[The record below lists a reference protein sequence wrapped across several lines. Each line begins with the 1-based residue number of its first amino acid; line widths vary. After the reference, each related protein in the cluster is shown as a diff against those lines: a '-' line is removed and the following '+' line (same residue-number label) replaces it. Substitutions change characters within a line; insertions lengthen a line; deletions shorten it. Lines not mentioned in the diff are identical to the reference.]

1 MRDKFRCFNHVIII
15 YGIYNL
21 PKMADDEKEQR
32 PDDVEEDADGEEEE
46 EEEEEG
52 TFSKVGSMFG
62 GGGDGS
68 EAKEQASNIAGG
80 VAKANPKSLFDLE
93 ALKEFGLSV
102 LTLFIET
109 VIISVICV
117 NIMFFAAPES
127 IKNNNLNL
135 NKLFPTDRHE
145 WPYCYTN
152 EYTTCDAD
160 CDDKFGGIADD
171 PKIET
176 AKKIYLKAAILLDTY
191 VFKWFCLTKEDLDMV
206 NDSVDEGVTKVNL
219 LNWAFIKARFKQW
232 INNAFIFSFSSDR
245 AMLSYIFEQI
255 TRISNAIPVELYD
268 AVSPLIIILIP
279 FVFLLIV
286 GFMLMGGPFFTT
298 VIGMI
303 LNPTDHR
310 KEFIGGSLWSIFTG
324 FGLGIFP
331 VVSYFV
337 QLVQFIGTLF
347 IYPLLHWEQYRELYA
362 RYVPIIFFFFNLT
375 LMYYAFEYLDINV
388 AAIVILML
396 LVLYL
401 THYWQGIMDF
411 INSIKNWSG

>member
-1 MRDKFRCFNHVIII
+1 
-15 YGIYNL
+15 
-21 PKMADDEKEQR
+21 MADDEETNI
-32 PDDVEEDADGEEEE
+32 DDGGGGGENEEESS
-46 EEEEEG
+46 
-52 TFSKVGSMFG
+52 TFSKVGGMFG
-62 GGGDGS
+62 SDK
-68 EAKEQASNIAGG
+68 EKDADAKEEATPKKEK
-80 VAKANPKSLFDLE
+80 VKPKSLFDLA

-102 LTLFIET
+102 LTLFVET

-117 NIMFFAAPES
+117 NIMFFSAPES
-127 IKNNNLNL
+127 IKKNSLNL

-152 EYTTCDAD
+152 EYTSCDAD

-176 AKKIYLKAAILLDTY
+176 SKKIYLKAAILLDTY
-191 VFKWFCLTKEDLDMV
+191 VFKWFCLTKDDIDMV

-219 LNWAFIKARFKQW
+219 LNWDFIKARFKQW

-245 AMLSYIFEQI
+245 AMLSYIFQQI
-255 TRISNAIPVELYD
+255 TRISNAIPAELYD
-268 AVSPLIIILIP
+268 AVSPLLIILMP

-298 VIGMI
+298 VIGMVV
-303 LNPTDHR
+303 NQTDNR
-310 KEFIGGSLWSIFTG
+310 KEFIGGSLWSLFTG
-324 FGLGIFP
+324 FGLGIIP
-331 VVSYFV
+331 MVSYFV
-337 QLVQFIGTLF
+337 QVIQFIGTFF
-347 IYPLLHWEQYRELYA
+347 IYPLLHWDQYRELYA

-375 LMYYAFEYLDINV
+375 LMFYAFEYLDINV

-401 THYWQGIMDF
+401 THYWQGIMEF
-411 INSIKNWSG
+411 FNSLKNWGP

>member
-1 MRDKFRCFNHVIII
+1 
-15 YGIYNL
+15 
-21 PKMADDEKEQR
+21 MADDEEERR
-32 PDDVEEDADGEEEE
+32 PDDGEED
-46 EEEEEG
+46 EEG

-80 VAKANPKSLFDLE
+80 VAKAKPKSIFDLE

-206 NDSVDEGVTKVNL
+206 NDSVEEGVTKVNL

-310 KEFIGGSLWSIFTG
+310 KEFIGGSLWSLFTG

-337 QLVQFIGTLF
+337 QLIQFIGTLF

-362 RYVPIIFFFFNLT
+362 RYIPIIFFFFNLT
-375 LMYYAFEYLDINV
+375 LMFYAFEYLDINV

>member
-1 MRDKFRCFNHVIII
+1 
-15 YGIYNL
+15 
-21 PKMADDEKEQR
+21 MADDEETNV
-32 PDDVEEDADGEEEE
+32 DDGGGGGGENEEESS
-46 EEEEEG
+46 
-52 TFSKVGSMFG
+52 TFSKVGGMFG
-62 GGGDGS
+62 SDKEKDADTKE
-68 EAKEQASNIAGG
+68 EATPKKEK
-80 VAKANPKSLFDLE
+80 VKPKSLFDLA

-117 NIMFFAAPES
+117 NIMFFSAPES
-127 IKNNNLNL
+127 IKKNNLNL

-152 EYTTCDAD
+152 EYTSCDAD

-176 AKKIYLKAAILLDTY
+176 SKKIYLKAAILLDTY
-191 VFKWFCLTKEDLDMV
+191 VFKWFCLTKDDIDMV

-219 LNWAFIKARFKQW
+219 LNWDFIKARFKQW

-245 AMLSYIFEQI
+245 AMLSYIFQQI
-255 TRISNAIPVELYD
+255 TRISNAIPAELYD
-268 AVSPLIIILIP
+268 ALAPLLIILMP

-298 VIGMI
+298 VIGMVV
-303 LNPTDHR
+303 NQTDNR
-310 KEFIGGSLWSIFTG
+310 KEFIGGSLWSLFTG
-324 FGLGIFP
+324 FGLGIIP
-331 VVSYFV
+331 MVSYFV
-337 QLVQFIGTLF
+337 QVIQFIGTFF
-347 IYPLLHWEQYRELYA
+347 IYPLLHWDQYRELYA

-375 LMYYAFEYLDINV
+375 LMFYAFEYLDINV

-401 THYWQGIMDF
+401 THYWQGIMEF
-411 INSIKNWSG
+411 FNSLKNWGP